1 MQDEKEYIP
10 ISALRH
16 WIFCPRQ
23 CAINHMEQTW
33 IENVFTA
40 EGRLLHDKADRG
52 TTEVRGDTK
61 VCTSLWLRSD
71 ALGLV
76 GQADVVE
83 FHRKGEVW
91 IPFPVEYKR
100 GRKNAD
106 NRDRVQLCAQALCL
120 EEMLGTPV
128 PAGALFYGKTRR
140 REQVALDADLRQQTA
155 TIVHEIRNM
164 LKSCVT
170 PPAIADARCE
180 HCSLNDA
187 CMPCAP
193 VSRDHSGRYLAA
205 LCKSGEEP

>member
-10 ISALRH
+10 ISALQH
-16 WIFCPRQ
+16 WFFCPRQ
-23 CAINHMEQTW
+23 CSLIHLEQTW
-33 IENVFTA
+33 AENVFTA

-61 VCTSLWLRSD
+61 VCTSLLLRSD

-76 GQADVVE
+76 GKADVVE
-83 FHRKGEVW
+83 FHRQGAVW

-100 GRKNAD
+100 GQKKLGNC
-106 NRDRVQLCAQALCL
+106 DRVQLCAQALCL

-140 REQVALDADLRQQTA
+140 REQVNLDEDLRQQTA
-155 TIVHEIRNM
+155 TIVSEIRAM
-164 LKSCVT
+164 LTSGIM
-170 PPAIADARCE
+170 PPAIADERCE
-180 HCSLNDA
+180 HCSLNVV

-193 VSRDHSGRYLAA
+193 VSRDYSGRYLAA
-205 LCKSGEEP
+205 LCKGGEEP